1 VVVVVALGEAWV
13 VVAFV
18 EASSDGHQAV
28 GIACGLVVAAVVKA
42 GAQLD
47 GRQTM
52 GGVVL
57 LLMGCCVKDVV
68 AVAVLAAWVAVAVA
82 FGKAR
87 VVVAFVEAS
96 LDEYQALGG
105 VVVLMA
111 GCQAWG

>member
-1 VVVVVALGEAWV
+1 MVVVVALGEAWV

-18 EASSDGHQAV
+18 AASSDGHQAV
-28 GIACGLVVAAVVKA
+28 GIACWLVVAAVVKA

-47 GRQTM
+47 GRPAM

-68 AVAVLAAWVAVAVA
+68 AVAVLVAWVAVTVA
-82 FGKAR
+82 FGEAR

-96 LDEYQALGG
+96 PDGHQALGG
-105 VVVLMA
+105 VGVLMA